1 MAAIIRM
8 SSDDF
13 LDNFIKKYNYKKFN
27 FLLIS
32 EGVKTKKK
40 YRNVY
45 ALKSLIPP
53 ANVVS
58 EFINSGYSGK
68 YVKKYTNYL
77 SNPEVEALITV
88 IVTLCVVDNSNV
100 VLLCTKEESEY
111 KYLNIICDYI
121 EAVYGVKAYSY
132 NKYKKDPDGC
142 EKISNKV
149 KKKVAKVLSS
159 KLKTMKHAPSDK
171 GVKVDKKEMKA
182 KLKILTKKELKSY
195 CKENSISIKKDDEK
209 SDIIKR
215 ILKAF

>member
-88 IVTLCVVDNSNV
+88 IVKLCVVDNSNV
-100 VLLCTKEESEY
+100 GL
-111 KYLNIICDYI
+111 
-121 EAVYGVKAYSY
+121 
-132 NKYKKDPDGC
+132 
-142 EKISNKV
+142 
-149 KKKVAKVLSS
+149 
-159 KLKTMKHAPSDK
+159 
-171 GVKVDKKEMKA
+171 
-182 KLKILTKKELKSY
+182 
-195 CKENSISIKKDDEK
+195 
-209 SDIIKR
+209 
-215 ILKAF
+215 